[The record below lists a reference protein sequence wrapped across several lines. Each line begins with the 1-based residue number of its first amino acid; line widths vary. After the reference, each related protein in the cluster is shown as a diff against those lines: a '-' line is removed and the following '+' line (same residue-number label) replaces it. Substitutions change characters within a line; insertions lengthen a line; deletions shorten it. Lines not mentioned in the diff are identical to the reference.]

1 MKHVGRKQATR
12 PVGLSV
18 HNFSLP
24 LRFATRNRTAMSPVL
39 VHDTE
44 QEIKDLQAELA
55 AIERK
60 LEEGRMEVDLLQSKQ
75 DRSQEGADKQF

>member
-1 MKHVGRKQATR
+1 
-12 PVGLSV
+12 
-18 HNFSLP
+18 
-24 LRFATRNRTAMSPVL
+24 MSPVL

-75 DRSQEGADKQF
+75 DRSQEGAEK